1 MGIIGIIGTMGMM
14 GMMGLLCEARQNSL
28 WPLHQGL

>member
-14 GMMGLLCEARQNSL
+14 GMMGLLCEARQNGL
-28 WPLHQGL
+28 RPLHQGL